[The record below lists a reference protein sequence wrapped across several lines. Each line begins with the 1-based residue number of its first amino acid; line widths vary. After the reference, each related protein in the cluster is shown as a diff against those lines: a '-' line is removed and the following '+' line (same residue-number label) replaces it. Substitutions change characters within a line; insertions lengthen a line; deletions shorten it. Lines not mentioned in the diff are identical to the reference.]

1 MKRLFFLFLL
11 VNTISF
17 HSQEI
22 PEKEIKTKVQE
33 VVIFLKDAQI
43 TRNKTV
49 ALPKGTSI
57 VKFVNL
63 SPFINPKSIQ
73 LRGNDQIT
81 VLSVNHQQNFLEKS
95 KKSMELEGL
104 EEQLQDLQDKMELEQ
119 TYLLIINEK
128 LSFFEE
134 NKDVGGKN
142 QSVSVTNLQ
151 QTAEYYSTQITKLR
165 LENIERK
172 KNIEEL
178 SSRMEDL
185 NKQINTLQ
193 SKREYPSGEILIT
206 IDSKSAVSVPL
217 ELSYVVKNASW
228 FPTYDIRAKNIQDP
242 VNLIYKANVRQ
253 DTKIDWNDAK
263 ITLSTADPNIS
274 GVAPKLRT
282 YFLDYNSK
290 PPVYGSLDKSNIV
303 GIVLDEQGQPLPGV
317 TVIVKGTTIGT
328 QTNFDGQFS
337 LTMPQDG
344 GVLSFSYI
352 GMKTR
357 DIVPDYDPMTVVLEE
372 DIAALEEVVVVGY
385 GSKGRSRTSK
395 LTDKSN
401 VAMEIEPAGSISTIE
416 LSQSE
421 NQTSVSFEIEHPY
434 TIKSDN
440 QNYSVDMESYELPA
454 FYQYYAVPKINDS
467 AYLIANI
474 SDWEKYNL
482 LEGEANVFFEET
494 YVGKTLLD
502 VRYAS
507 DTLQISLGRDKKVS
521 LKREKLKDYTTK
533 QFIGNKKEETRAY
546 QTQIKNNKKETIN
559 MIVLDQIPVSRL
571 EEIEVKILEVSKGRV
586 QKESGEVKWELSI
599 SPSDSK
605 ELKLQYSVKYPKDRS
620 LIIE

>member
-172 KNIEEL
+172 K
-178 SSRMEDL
+178 
-185 NKQINTLQ
+185 K
-193 SKREYPSGEILIT
+193 
-206 IDSKSAVSVPL
+206 
-217 ELSYVVKNASW
+217 
-228 FPTYDIRAKNIQDP
+228 
-242 VNLIYKANVRQ
+242 
-253 DTKIDWNDAK
+253 
-263 ITLSTADPNIS
+263 
-274 GVAPKLRT
+274 
-282 YFLDYNSK
+282 
-290 PPVYGSLDKSNIV
+290 
-303 GIVLDEQGQPLPGV
+303 
-317 TVIVKGTTIGT
+317 
-328 QTNFDGQFS
+328 
-337 LTMPQDG
+337 
-344 GVLSFSYI
+344 
-352 GMKTR
+352 
-357 DIVPDYDPMTVVLEE
+357 
-372 DIAALEEVVVVGY
+372 
-385 GSKGRSRTSK
+385 
-395 LTDKSN
+395 
-401 VAMEIEPAGSISTIE
+401 
-416 LSQSE
+416 
-421 NQTSVSFEIEHPY
+421 H
-434 TIKSDN
+434 
-440 QNYSVDMESYELPA
+440 
-454 FYQYYAVPKINDS
+454 
-467 AYLIANI
+467 
-474 SDWEKYNL
+474 
-482 LEGEANVFFEET
+482 
-494 YVGKTLLD
+494 
-502 VRYAS
+502 
-507 DTLQISLGRDKKVS
+507 
-521 LKREKLKDYTTK
+521 
-533 QFIGNKKEETRAY
+533 
-546 QTQIKNNKKETIN
+546 
-559 MIVLDQIPVSRL
+559 
-571 EEIEVKILEVSKGRV
+571 
-586 QKESGEVKWELSI
+586 
-599 SPSDSK
+599 
-605 ELKLQYSVKYPKDRS
+605 
-620 LIIE
+620 